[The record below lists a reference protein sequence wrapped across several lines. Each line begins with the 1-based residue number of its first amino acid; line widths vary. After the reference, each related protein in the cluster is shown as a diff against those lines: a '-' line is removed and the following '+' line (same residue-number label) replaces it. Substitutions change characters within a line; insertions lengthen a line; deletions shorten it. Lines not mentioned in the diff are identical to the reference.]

1 MQGGETMNERVKWLR
16 ANLGLT
22 QTDFGSRINISQNY
36 VWMIEKGERVPGD
49 RTIKDICRVFSV
61 DEVWLRT
68 GAGEPFKA
76 LSRADEITAFISKV
90 LGNDGTPIQQAFI
103 TVLAR
108 TTPDEWALFENK
120 LLELAAE
127 VENIKK
133 ETDQ

>member
-1 MQGGETMNERVKWLR
+1 MNERVKWLR

-61 DEVWLRT
+61 NETWLRS
-68 GAGEPFKA
+68 GIGEPFKA
-76 LSRADEITAFISKV
+76 VSRADEISAFIGKV
-90 LGNDGTPIQQAFI
+90 LSSDGSPIQQAFI

-108 TTPDEWALFENK
+108 TTPEEWALFESK

-127 VENIKK
+127 VEDIKK

>member
-1 MQGGETMNERVKWLR
+1 MNERVKWLR

-61 DEVWLRT
+61 NETWLRS
-68 GAGEPFKA
+68 GIGEPFKA
-76 LSRADEITAFISKV
+76 VSRADEISAFIGKV
-90 LGNDGTPIQQAFI
+90 LSNDGTPIQQAFI

-108 TTPDEWALFENK
+108 TTPEEWALFESK

-127 VENIKK
+127 VEDIKK

>member
-1 MQGGETMNERVKWLR
+1 MNERVKWLR

-61 DEVWLRT
+61 NETWLRS
-68 GAGEPFKA
+68 GIGEPFKA
-76 LSRADEITAFISKV
+76 VSRADEISAFIGKV
-90 LGNDGTPIQQAFI
+90 LSNDGTPIQQAFI

-108 TTPDEWALFENK
+108 TTPEEWALFESK

-127 VENIKK
+127 VEDIKI

>member
-1 MQGGETMNERVKWLR
+1 MNERVKWLR

-61 DEVWLRT
+61 DEKWLRT
-68 GAGEPFKA
+68 GIGEPFEPV
-76 LSRADEITAFISKV
+76 SRSDEIAAFVGKLV
-90 LGNDGTPIQQAFI
+90 NDGSPIQQAFI

>member
-1 MQGGETMNERVKWLR
+1 MNERVKWLR

-61 DEVWLRT
+61 NETWLRS
-68 GAGEPFKA
+68 GIGEPFKA
-76 LSRADEITAFISKV
+76 VSRADEISAFIGKV
-90 LGNDGTPIQQAFI
+90 LSSDGSPIQQAFI

-108 TTPDEWALFENK
+108 TTPDEWALFEKK
-120 LLELAAE
+120 LLELASE

>member
-1 MQGGETMNERVKWLR
+1 MNERVKWLR

-49 RTIKDICRVFSV
+49 RTIKDICREFSV
-61 DEVWLRT
+61 NEEWLRS
-68 GAGEPFKA
+68 GIGEPFKA
-76 LSRADEITAFISKV
+76 VSRANEISAFIGKV
-90 LGNDGTPIQQAFI
+90 LGGNATPIQQAFI

-108 TTPDEWALFENK
+108 TTSDEWALFENK